1 MECRTDD
8 NRNYDVV
15 KAKIPKRDKAG
26 NDISSDKMGPG
37 GRRKEDGTLS
47 ALAYDFEL
55 VEDSKDFG
63 PDDTEEMLRQYAWE
77 DQQQRDAQAD
87 DFLVMLDNI
96 SAVVDAVAT
105 FLEAHPDIAVK
116 IVDGVVTFGRT
127 VAGQFQTIKT
137 KLMPKKASKP
147 RKHTQKKYAARITT
161 KAEQLLVKTEETRQ
175 RPKATMTIEEARR
188 EVIAMLGHYIEL
200 KKGFQRLSNANVI
213 DPGKLGFDGI
223 IDYLEGIVSQYPALL
238 DKATEASIL
247 SFNFDELEQTR
258 VKEVLELQKPC
269 PPRESKSPHP
279 LHHRKLVI

>member
-1 MECRTDD
+1 MTFHRTKWGQE
-8 NRNYDVV
+8 VAV
-15 KAKIPKRDKAG
+15 
-26 NDISSDKMGPG
+26 
-37 GRRKEDGTLS
+37 KEDGTLS

-116 IVDGVVTFGRT
+116 IVDGFVTFGRT

-147 RKHTQKKYAARITT
+147 RKHTQKKSAARITT

-223 IDYLEGIVSQYPALL
+223 IDYLEGIVSQHPALL

-269 PPRESKSPHP
+269 PPKG
-279 LHHRKLVI
+279 K